1 MVRNGFKIPSDA
13 RGRGCRPLEMLT
25 YCRVCCAFESACAL
39 PAGVIR
45 GFATTSKQLRLG
57 FALAVIL
64 WSGGAQ
70 AYPLDGYPATGVLRL
85 EAYRLAQQGK
95 VRGPQEPKGAL
106 LGRDQVDIR
115 LARRP
120 EVTLPAEDPQLNS
133 ALVSFLG
140 EDSDRYGVAVLDLS
154 DPENPRYGETRGG
167 YRANPGSVGK
177 LMVVLSVFQALADIY
192 PDDVPARLAV
202 LKNAMVTADEFI
214 LTDHHEV
221 PIWVPG
227 NPAIQYRANLWSYLD
242 WMLSASSNAAA
253 SMVIRELML
262 LVYFGKGYPV
272 EPEQS
277 KSFFQKTP
285 KKELSDLLS
294 RALVEPV
301 ARNGL
306 NPEELR
312 QGSFFTEKGKQI
324 VPGTSS
330 CATPRE
336 LLRYLVRLEQGRIVD
351 EASSRE
357 IKRLLYMTQRRIRY
371 ASSPALVDAAVYFK
385 SGSLFRCDPE
395 PGYTCRQYEGNL
407 DNMMNSVAIVEAPAG
422 TLQLHYLVAMMSN
435 VLRKN
440 SAVEHQSF
448 ATRLH
453 RLIESFHR
461 GVSPKP

>member
-1 MVRNGFKIPSDA
+1 MVRSVFKITSTQT
-13 RGRGCRPLEMLT
+13 GLVL
-25 YCRVCCAFESACAL
+25 S
-39 PAGVIR
+39 
-45 GFATTSKQLRLG
+45 FAT
-57 FALAVIL
+57 IL
-64 WSGGAQ
+64 WSASAQ
-70 AYPLDGYPATGVLRL
+70 GYPLDGYPTTGILRL
-85 EAYRLAQQGK
+85 EAYRLAQQGR

-106 LGRDQVDIR
+106 LGLDQVDIR
-115 LARRP
+115 LARQQGLA
-120 EVTLPAEDPQLNS
+120 LPAADPQLNS
-133 ALVSFLG
+133 AIASFLG
-140 EDSDRYGVAVLDLS
+140 EDSDRYGIAVLDLS
-154 DPENPRYGETRGG
+154 DPENLRYGEIRGS

-177 LMVVLSVFQALADIY
+177 LMVVLAVFQALADIY

-214 LTDHHEV
+214 ISDHHEV
-221 PIWVPG
+221 PLWAPG
-227 NPAIQYRANLWSYLD
+227 DPAIQYRRLQIGDRANLWSYLD

-262 LVYFGKGYPV
+262 LVHFGKSYPV
-272 EPEQS
+272 QPEQS
-277 KSFFQKTP
+277 KAFFQKTS
-285 KKELSDLLS
+285 KRELSELLS

-312 QGSFFTEKGKQI
+312 QGSFFTARGKQI

-330 CATPRE
+330 YATPRE
-336 LLRYLVRLEQGRIVD
+336 LLHYLVRLEQGRIVD

-385 SGSLFRCDPE
+385 SGSLFRCAPE
-395 PGYTCRQYEGNL
+395 PGYVCRQYEGNL
-407 DNMMNSVAIVEAPAG
+407 ENMMNSVAIVEAPAG
-422 TLQLHYLVAMMSN
+422 TLRLHYLVVMMSN

-453 RLIESFHR
+453 RLIEGYH
-461 GVSPKP
+461 GGASPKP

>member
-1 MVRNGFKIPSDA
+1 MVGSGFKSTSTQLGLA
-13 RGRGCRPLEMLT
+13 FALT
-25 YCRVCCAFESACAL
+25 LTVWS
-39 PAGVIR
+39 AGV
-45 GFATTSKQLRLG
+45 
-57 FALAVIL
+57 
-64 WSGGAQ
+64 Q

-95 VRGPQEPKGAL
+95 VRGPREPKGAL
-106 LGRDQVDIR
+106 LGLDRVDIR
-115 LARRP
+115 LAGRP
-120 EVTLPAEDPQLNS
+120 DVALPAADPGLNS
-133 ALVSFLG
+133 ALASFLG
-140 EDSDRYGVAVLDLS
+140 EEAERYGMAVLDVS

-167 YRANPGSVGK
+167 YQANPGSVGK
-177 LMVVLSVFQALADIY
+177 LMVALAVFQALADIY
-192 PDDVPARLAV
+192 PHDVPARLAI

-221 PIWVPG
+221 PIWAQG
-227 NPAIQYRANLWSYLD
+227 NPAIQYRRLQVGDRANLWSYLD

-262 LVYFGKGYPV
+262 LVRFGRDYPL

-277 KSFFQKTP
+277 KAFFQKTP
-285 KKELSDLLS
+285 KKELAELLS

-306 NPEELR
+306 NTGELR
-312 QGSFFTEKGKQI
+312 QGSFFTAKGKQI

-330 CATPRE
+330 HATPRE
-336 LLRYLVRLEQGRIVD
+336 LLRFLVRLEQGRIVD

-371 ASSPALVDAAVYFK
+371 ASSPALVDTAVYFK
-385 SGSLFRCDPE
+385 SGSLFRCQPE
-395 PGYTCRQYEGNL
+395 PGYTCRKYEGNL
-407 DNMMNSVAIVEAPAG
+407 ENLMNSVAIVEAPAG
-422 TLQLHYLVAMMSN
+422 AFRLHYLVVVMSN

-440 SAVEHQSF
+440 SAVEHQSL

-453 RLIESFHR
+453 RLIEGFH
-461 GVSPKP
+461 GGAPIKP